1 MMWEDACPN
10 GMAKI
15 GGGRRTRG
23 AHYNAPMTSPRTRM
37 TTTFT
42 APAWRRFAAI
52 VYDVL
57 AVVAIVMVVGLLAQ
71 MATGGRLFDEHG
83 RMLTWWYQPLQ
94 GVVVGA
100 YFLLSWTR
108 GGQTLGM
115 RPWRIRVTDA
125 EGAPAGWPR
134 GLVRLIVAAL
144 PLALVLI
151 YPLTSLKAALWA
163 PVIGWLVLLLPALVD
178 RRRRAIHDMVAGTEI
193 RRLPT

>member
-1 MMWEDACPN
+1 MIP
-10 GMAKI
+10 
-15 GGGRRTRG
+15 
-23 AHYNAPMTSPRTRM
+23 TSP
-37 TTTFT
+37 
-42 APAWRRFAAI
+42 APAWRRFASI

-94 GVVVGA
+94 GLVVGT
-100 YFLLSWTR
+100 YFLLSWMR

-125 EGAPAGWPR
+125 GGASVGWKR
-134 GLVRLIVAAL
+134 ALVRLVVAAL

-151 YPLTSLKAALWA
+151 YPLTSMKAALLA
-163 PVIGWLVLLLPALVD
+163 PVVGWLVLLLPSWFD
-178 RRRRAIHDMVAGTEI
+178 PRRRAIHDMVAGTEV

>member
-1 MMWEDACPN
+1 MTP
-10 GMAKI
+10 
-15 GGGRRTRG
+15 
-23 AHYNAPMTSPRTRM
+23 TSP
-37 TTTFT
+37 

-52 VYDVL
+52 VYDML

-71 MATGGRLFDEHG
+71 MVTGGTLFDEHG
-83 RMLTWWYQPLQ
+83 RMQTWWYQPLQ

-100 YFLLSWTR
+100 YFLVSWVR

-125 EGAPAGWPR
+125 DGAPASWKR
-134 GLVRLIVAAL
+134 GFVRLVIAAL

-151 YPLTSLKAALWA
+151 FPLTSLKAALLA
-163 PVIGWLVLLLPALVD
+163 PLIGWAILLLPAWFD
-178 RRRRAIHDMVAGTEI
+178 RQRRGIHDMVAGTEI

>member
-1 MMWEDACPN
+1 MIP
-10 GMAKI
+10 
-15 GGGRRTRG
+15 
-23 AHYNAPMTSPRTRM
+23 TSP
-37 TTTFT
+37 

-71 MATGGRLFDEHG
+71 MATGGRLFDDHG

-94 GVVVGA
+94 GLVVA
-100 YFLLSWTR
+100 TYFLLSWMR

-125 EGAPAGWPR
+125 KGAPVEWKRA
-134 GLVRLIVAAL
+134 LVRLVVAAL
-144 PLALVLI
+144 PLTLVLI
-151 YPLTSLKAALWA
+151 YPLTSMKAALWA
-163 PVIGWLVLLLPALVD
+163 PVIGWLVLLVPSLFD
-178 RRRRAIHDMVAGTEI
+178 RRRRAIHDMVAGTEL

>member
-1 MMWEDACPN
+1 
-10 GMAKI
+10 
-15 GGGRRTRG
+15 
-23 AHYNAPMTSPRTRM
+23 M
-37 TTTFT
+37 TTTPI

-71 MATGGRLFDEHG
+71 MATGGRLFDAHG
-83 RMLTWWYQPLQ
+83 QMLTWWYQPLQ
-94 GVVVGA
+94 GLVVSA

-125 EGAPAGWPR
+125 DGNAVNGKR

-151 YPLTSLKAALWA
+151 YPLTSMTAALWA
-163 PVIGWLVLLLPALVD
+163 PVIGWLVLLLPAWFD
-178 RRRRAIHDMVAGTEI
+178 RRHRAIHDRVAGTEI